1 MNKESMTVK
10 NQLFMKSLIIT
21 MLLICIPALRSWA
34 QNGKLF
40 NTDNQLSSNLAT
52 QVYQDHNGF
61 IWITTRNGL
70 NTYDGYNISV
80 MKKNTPNA
88 KGLNSNYINCIAEDA
103 QGQILLGTNN
113 SLLVFDG
120 NEFHKIPMLNS
131 KNETLATYVTQVY
144 RLSNKDV
151 AIGTSG
157 YGILLLKQNG
167 KDCHAMRG
175 EVEKL
180 KHIRK
185 MQEDKLG
192 RLWIITE
199 DGKLHRKECSGKILS
214 VFPELQGLTAQ
225 DLLSDPW
232 GNVYLATKYT
242 GVYVLKAG
250 THAFTKIPTIA
261 NIPIDDIY
269 LSRNN
274 RLFIGSDG
282 MGIYVYDPRTGLT
295 QDNPLFSRQMNL
307 AKSKVTSIIED
318 NQGNI
323 WVSMLQKG
331 VFMQANMKNDF
342 NYMGFRLGDR
352 NVIGENSV
360 TSLCVN
366 QGDQVW
372 VGTDKD
378 GLYLF
383 SMASQTIQGH
393 YMGQATVLAVCKDDM
408 GRTWVG
414 TYTDGLG
421 YLDPAGNYH
430 PVDIGIPVS
439 VGIFD
444 IKKDAYGNLWIST
457 MGAGLYCL
465 NKDGSRKN
473 YRARYGAENNSK
485 INCIPNDYLTK
496 IALSRDGSKVY
507 VATSVGLA
515 CLDRKKN
522 SWLSTFRGTN
532 CLIKNSFSHC
542 VFTDSKDQVW
552 YGTEDGVYCF
562 DFKKSIKPKKYTVA
576 NGLTDNSVASIA
588 EDYKGR
594 IWLGTTC
601 GLSKLNPE
609 NGKITKFFTENGLQ
623 SNEFS
628 DASVCTAWNGK
639 VILMGG
645 SGGLNWFQADKVKQH
660 PWKANVF
667 ISGFLLGNKHVAPG
681 MESGAYTITED
692 WVNSSKEFNLSH
704 EDNSFTLQLSTLTYN
719 NVEQISYA
727 YSINGEDWRM
737 VQPGVNELSFSHMPA
752 GKYKFRIKAICN
764 GYETPIREFTIHVHP
779 VWYASFWAK
788 LVYLLLFIG
797 LCVAYMEHR
806 KRKEEDRL
814 TLQKHIHAEEMGE
827 AKLKFFMNISHEI
840 RTPLTLILT
849 PLLSLIKEDK
859 DVRRQGIYDIMR
871 KNSERILHLINQMM
885 DLRKIDKGQMKMLM
899 SETNMVAFIDDEY
912 QLFHQQALA
921 KSIDFQYVHDSEQ
934 LSVWIDRNNFDKV
947 LMNVLSNAF
956 KFTPTGGKV
965 KITLTHSEH
974 HAYISIKDSGK
985 GIDKDKLETIFQR
998 FYQSPTSSTDRN
1010 IGTGIGLDLTRSLVE
1025 LHYGTIVARNNEGG
1039 DDADFQQGSEFLV
1052 TLPLGNEHLKK
1063 EEIVTESEE
1072 KEVEEKEK
1080 SEMAE
1085 LQVDDT
1091 LDDNLLDGN
1100 ASDGNAADGNA
1111 SVDGASNASSKAGT
1125 GGASLKSANPEKF
1138 SKTKST
1144 LAIVEDDEEIQAYL
1158 KAQLGEDFNI
1168 LAYPNGKMALQGIL
1182 TKQPDLVISDIM
1194 MPEMDGNTLCT
1205 KLKNNVNSN
1214 HIPVILLTAMSREED
1229 QLEGLQTGA
1238 DAYLMKPFNMD
1249 ILRRTILNLLSVRR
1263 TLRNK
1268 FEGNEDQTSKIEN
1281 VEMQSP
1287 DNALMDRI
1295 MSVINENLEDS
1306 DLSVD
1311 MIAQKVGISRVHL
1324 HRKMKELT
1332 NQTPHSFIRNV
1343 RLKQAAQL
1351 LRESKY
1357 NITDVMYRC
1366 GFSNAASFSTMF
1378 KNLYGQS
1385 PRDYMMEHR
1394 K

>member
-1 MNKESMTVK
+1 MNLK
-10 NQLFMKSLIIT
+10 NQLFMKSLFLI
-21 MLLICIPALRSWA
+21 MLLVCFPALSSWA
-34 QNGKLF
+34 QSGKLF

-52 QVYQDHNGF
+52 QVFQDRNGF
-61 IWITTRNGL
+61 IWMTTRNGL
-70 NTYDGYNISV
+70 NTYDGYNITV
-80 MKKNTPNA
+80 MKKNTPDA
-88 KGLNSNYINCIAEDA
+88 KGLNSNYINCITEDA

-113 SLLVFDG
+113 SLLAFDG
-120 NEFHKIPMLNS
+120 NKFHPIPMLDS
-131 KNETLATYVTQVY
+131 KGKLLSTYVTQVY
-144 RLSNKDV
+144 LLGNKDI
-151 AIGTSG
+151 ALGTSG
-157 YGILLLKQNG
+157 YGIMLLKKNS
-167 KDCHAMRG
+167 KECHAMKG

-180 KHIRK
+180 KYIRK
-185 MQEDKLG
+185 MQEDKQG

-199 DGKLHRKECSGKILS
+199 DGKLHRKERNGKIIS
-214 VFPELQGLTAQ
+214 YIPGTEGLTAQ
-225 DLLSDPW
+225 DLQIGPR

-242 GVYVLKAG
+242 GVYVLKTG
-250 THAFTKIPTIA
+250 TRAFSKIPTIA
-261 NIPIDDIY
+261 NIPIDNIY

-282 MGIYVYDPRTGLT
+282 MGIYVYDPRTGIT
-295 QDNPLFSRQMNL
+295 QDNPLFSREVNL
-307 AKSKVTSIIED
+307 AKSKITSIIED
-318 NQGNI
+318 KQGNI

-331 VFMQANMKNDF
+331 VFMQANVKNDF
-342 NYMGFRLGDR
+342 YYMGFRLGDR

-383 SMASQTIQGH
+383 NMATRSVQGH
-393 YMGQATVLAVCKDDM
+393 FLGQATVLTVCKDYM

-414 TYTDGLG
+414 TYTNGLG
-421 YLDPAGNYH
+421 YLDQAGNYH
-430 PVDIGIPVS
+430 PVDIGLSHPVG
-439 VGIFD
+439 VFD
-444 IKKDAYGNLWIST
+444 IKQDPQGNLWIST
-457 MGAGLYCL
+457 MGAGLFCL
-465 NKDGSRKN
+465 GKDGSQKN
-473 YRARYGAENNSK
+473 YKAKFGADNNEK

-496 IALSRDGSKVY
+496 IAFSRDGSKVY

-522 SWLSTFRGTN
+522 SWTSTFRGSN

-542 VFTDSKDQVW
+542 VFVDSKDQVW
-552 YGTEDGVYCF
+552 YGTEDGAYLF
-562 DFKKSIKPKKYTVA
+562 DFKKGIQPKKYTTA
-576 NGLTDNSVASIA
+576 NGLTDNSVASIT
-588 EDYKGR
+588 EDYQGR

-601 GLSKLNPE
+601 GLSKLNPK
-609 NGKITKFFTENGLQ
+609 NDRIIKFFSENGLQ

-628 DASVCTAWNGK
+628 DASVCTAWNRK

-645 SGGLNWFQADKVKQH
+645 SGGLNWFQADQVKQH

-667 ISGFLLGNKHVAPG
+667 ISGFLLGNEHVAPG
-681 MESGAYTITED
+681 MESGSYIITED

-727 YSINGEDWRM
+727 YSINGDEWRM
-737 VQPGVNELSFSHMPA
+737 VQPGVNELAFSHMPA
-752 GKYKFRIKAICN
+752 GKYQFRIKAICN
-764 GYETPIREFTIHVHP
+764 GYETPIREFTITIHP
-779 VWYASFWAK
+779 VWYASSWAK
-788 LVYLLLFIG
+788 LIYLLLFIG
-797 LCVAYMEHR
+797 LCIAYMKHR

-814 TLQKHIHAEEMGE
+814 LLQKHIHAEEMGE

-849 PLLSLIKEDK
+849 PLLSLIKDDK
-859 DVRRQGIYDIMR
+859 DVRRQAIYDIMR

-885 DLRKIDKGQMKMLM
+885 DLRKIDKGQMKMRM
-899 SETNMVAFIDDEY
+899 SETNMVTFVDDEY
-912 QLFHQQALA
+912 ELFRQQALA
-921 KSIDFQYVHDSEQ
+921 KSIDFQYVHDCEQ
-934 LSVWIDRNNFDKV
+934 LPVWIDRNNFDKV

-965 KITLTHSEH
+965 KITLTHSAH

-1025 LHYGTIVARNNEGG
+1025 LHYGTIVARNNQGG
-1039 DDADFQQGSEFLV
+1039 EDADFQHGSEFVV
-1052 TLPLGNEHLKK
+1052 TLPLGNEHLKQ

-1072 KEVEEKEK
+1072 KEEEEKEK
-1080 SEMAE
+1080 NEMAE
-1085 LQVDDT
+1085 LQEDDSLAQPSEDQAQKGDSET
-1091 LDDNLLDGN
+1091 
-1100 ASDGNAADGNA
+1100 A
-1111 SVDGASNASSKAGT
+1111 VDGTSHGKTHT
-1125 GGASLKSANPEKF
+1125 GGSSTKPNDVEKF

-1158 KAQLGEDFNI
+1158 KAQLSSDFNI
-1168 LAYPNGKMALQGIL
+1168 LAYPNGKVALQGIL
-1182 TKQPDLVISDIM
+1182 TQQPDLVISDIM
-1194 MPEMDGNTLCT
+1194 MPEMDGNTLCA

-1238 DAYLMKPFNMD
+1238 DAYIMKPFNMD

-1268 FEGNEDQTSKIEN
+1268 FEGNEDQSKKIDD

-1287 DNALMDRI
+1287 DNALIDRI
-1295 MSVINENLEDS
+1295 MSVINENLDDS

-1311 MIAQKVGISRVHL
+1311 MIAKEVGISRVHL

-1351 LRESKY
+1351 LSNSRY

-1378 KNLYGQS
+1378 KNLYGLS
-1385 PRDYMMEHR
+1385 PRDYMAEHR